1 MNENPQSPSNHLLEL
16 LTQLVHSGVR
26 FIVAGGVAAVL
37 HGVERMTMDV
47 DLAIEETPENVRRFL
62 AAMTAIGLTPRA
74 PVPPQI
80 LLDRPALDCLVEEKG
95 ALVLA
100 FYHPLMPWL
109 QVDVFLSR
117 DASFSALKDFT
128 QDISLGDITIR
139 VVSAQQLIAM
149 KRRVQP
155 MRAKD
160 HEDIDALEKIAAD
173 GNRDIHS

>member
-1 MNENPQSPSNHLLEL
+1 
-16 LTQLVHSGVR
+16 VH

-47 DLAIEETPENVRRFL
+47 DIAVEETPENTQRFL
-62 AAMTAIGLTPRA
+62 ATMAVIGLTPRA

-80 LLDRPALDCLVEEKG
+80 LLDRPALDALVREKG

-100 FYHPLMPWL
+100 FYHPRMPWL
-109 QVDVFLSR
+109 QVDVFLAR
-117 DASFSALKDFT
+117 DASFSTLNDFT
-128 QDISLGDITIR
+128 QDVSLGDITIR

-160 HEDIDALEKIAAD
+160 LEDIAALEKLAAD
-173 GNRDIHS
+173 EDLHS